1 MKKEIE
7 EEKGTANHVEQDT
20 TEKLILIKDAVDL
33 NEPPKHVSDTHLN
46 RFLESLDI
54 KKVSTLGSRS
64 HKPILIND

>member
-20 TEKLILIKDAVDL
+20 TEKLIRIDNASDL
-33 NEPPKHVSDTHLN
+33 NEPAKHSSDSQLSK
-46 RFLESLDI
+46 FLESLDV
-54 KKVSTLGSRS
+54 KQVSNLSSRS